1 MMMAEKNENEE
12 LTIKFPDGRALVI
25 VVKNPGENAR
35 VLNREIEEP
44 REFIQD
50 FKSLW
55 DELGEKVR
63 AEIIRGLV

>member
-1 MMMAEKNENEE
+1 MTEE
-12 LTIKFPDGRALVI
+12 IPLVIKFPDGRALVV
-25 VVKNPGENAR
+25 VVKNPGEKAR
-35 VLNREIEEP
+35 VLNREIESP

-50 FKSLW
+50 FKSIW